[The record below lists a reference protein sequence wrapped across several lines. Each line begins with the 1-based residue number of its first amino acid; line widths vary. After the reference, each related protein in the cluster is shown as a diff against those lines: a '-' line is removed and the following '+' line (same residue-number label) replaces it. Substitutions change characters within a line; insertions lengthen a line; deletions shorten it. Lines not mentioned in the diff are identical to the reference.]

1 MSNGKDVAPA
11 MGTDRVLKRP
21 SSSSS
26 SSSHGHGHALGHSAR
41 QDHHHNYTLHHN
53 TTNHTHAHSHTHSHQ
68 QQQQQQQQQQ
78 RQQPKDSPM
87 NNSSGQSSSSSRSLH
102 SSLSLSRQTWTH
114 SAFSLLTNESE
125 SNGSKG
131 QHHSQL
137 GLQQQQQHQTHASR
151 LSLAGVCTVRIGPH
165 LFLDTKF
172 YTVVSSP
179 STTPIDSNSPAA
191 RSTSPS
197 LALKQEPIAARSQSR
212 SHSPQNQVAMEF
224 KENPGKIWLFP
235 PEASVEFSPANDRDS
250 AQISA
255 SFQLPIPAL
264 SERSERP
271 NRSSLSNQAISMT
284 IMQATSALWEGLELA
299 VSGPHTVI
307 TRSPTT
313 KPKSGSG
320 RPHIPSTHSE
330 DTSEVLGSGKTAKQ
344 SSPFNGTTTKR
355 QQDKAADHSSK
366 PAKIKQQKDQ
376 EDKGRGA
383 TTKGPSGT
391 SAAKK
396 AIASGPVSNS
406 AQKRCGYC
414 NCTTTPMWRRGPNG
428 PSTLCNA
435 CGVKWKHG
443 KIMQDVTESQP
454 APTSGQGSSTTSSA
468 PRSSN
473 SSKSSKESEENGYSR
488 QAESKKSVHKANHS
502 GGNSS
507 SSKANHDA
515 ARGESSSPPDKPK
528 VKDVRTGGRRGSDAD
543 KIVPVKKRHL
553 GTVSIHDRQFYF
565 SL

>member
-1 MSNGKDVAPA
+1 M
-11 MGTDRVLKRP
+11 
-21 SSSSS
+21 
-26 SSSHGHGHALGHSAR
+26 HSCE
-41 QDHHHNYTLHHN
+41 
-53 TTNHTHAHSHTHSHQ
+53 S
-68 QQQQQQQQQQ
+68 
-78 RQQPKDSPM
+78 
-87 NNSSGQSSSSSRSLH
+87 SLH

-313 KPKSGSG
+313 KPKSGSS

-344 SSPFNGTTTKR
+344 PSPFNGTITKR
-355 QQDKAADHSSK
+355 QQDKAVCSLTCSPVHLPVPAPVASLSVLHVKKMLRRSFTCAYSVHSFV
-366 PAKIKQQKDQ
+366 PAIFLIYPHLSRTPLGRPFLQTRKDQ
-376 EDKGRGA
+376 A
-383 TTKGPSGT
+383 TKGSGRQRT
-391 SAAKK
+391 RGNK
-396 AIASGPVSNS
+396 
-406 AQKRCGYC
+406 QRTKRNQCCEKGYC
-414 NCTTTPMWRRGPNG
+414 LWTGIQLCPKEMWLLQLYYHSHVEKRTQRTQYSVQRLWCQMEARKDHAG
-428 PSTLCNA
+428 C
-435 CGVKWKHG
+435 HG
-443 KIMQDVTESQP
+443 EP
-454 APTSGQGSSTTSSA
+454 AGT
-468 PRSSN
+468 N
-473 SSKSSKESEENGYSR
+473 
-488 QAESKKSVHKANHS
+488 
-502 GGNSS
+502 
-507 SSKANHDA
+507 
-515 ARGESSSPPDKPK
+515 
-528 VKDVRTGGRRGSDAD
+528 VRTR
-543 KIVPVKKRHL
+543 V
-553 GTVSIHDRQFYF
+553 
-565 SL
+565 